1 MPDFVALSA
10 LSLTDLRN
18 YRSLSLVLDA
28 PLVVLT
34 GANGAG
40 KTNLLEAISLLT
52 PGRGLR
58 RAPFEEITRSGTT
71 SGWAVSAAVRRGG
84 EEVRIGTGLAGGGGP
99 ESGRKVRVNAAPAA
113 GAEALLEYLRILWL
127 TPAMDGLFTGPAADR
142 RRFLDRFVLTV
153 DPLHGARVR
162 DLERL
167 LTQRNR
173 LLAEGAASAWLD
185 ALETQLAERAVSVA
199 MARAETLAL
208 LQARIADR
216 GAADPADAFPRA
228 QLSLAGDFDAAIA
241 ARKAAEAEFWYR
253 GALAG
258 ARGQDRAAGRT
269 LEGPH
274 RSDLH
279 VLMAAKNMPAALCST
294 GEQKALLIGL
304 ILAQAELVSAVSGMR
319 PILLLDEVAAHL
331 DPNRR
336 AALFARL
343 GALGCQAF
351 MTGTDPALFSGLPTG
366 AARFEVA
373 AGRLEIAA

>member
-1 MPDFVALSA
+1 MPDSVAITALSV
-10 LSLTDLRN
+10 TDLRN
-18 YRSLSLVLDA
+18 YPSLSLLLDA
-28 PLVVLT
+28 GLVVLT

-58 RAPFEEITRSGTT
+58 RAPFEDITRTGTS
-71 SGWAVSAAVRRGG
+71 SGWAVSAAVRREGA
-84 EEVRIGTGLAGGGGP
+84 EARIGTGLAGGAGP
-99 ESGRKVRVNAAPAA
+99 ESGRKVRVNGAPAP

-127 TPAMDGLFTGPAADR
+127 TPAMDGLFTGPASDR

-173 LLAEGAASAWLD
+173 LLAEAAASAWLD
-185 ALETQLAERAVSVA
+185 ALEAQLAERAVSVA
-199 MARAETLAL
+199 LARAETMAL
-208 LQARIADR
+208 LQSRIEGR
-216 GAADPADAFPRA
+216 SAADPADAFPRA
-228 QLSLAGDFDAAIA
+228 KLSLDGDFDAAIA
-241 ARKAAEAEFWYR
+241 SRKAAEAEFWYR